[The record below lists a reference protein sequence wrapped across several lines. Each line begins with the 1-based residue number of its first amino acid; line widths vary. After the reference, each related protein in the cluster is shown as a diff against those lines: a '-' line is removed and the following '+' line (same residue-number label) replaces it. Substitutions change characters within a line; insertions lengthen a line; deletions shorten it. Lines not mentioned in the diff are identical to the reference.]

1 MNQELLDKLKVISPE
16 EEQILA
22 GETEVQKSI
31 YTAADDFI
39 VDGSQMLDAGKLIDI
54 RPHTRFVHFPRHKHN
69 YIEIIYMCSGTTT
82 HIINDTTKVTLDTGD
97 LLFLNQNATQEIL
110 PAGKEDIAVN
120 FIDTAFLLE
129 V

>member
-69 YIEIIYMCSGTTT
+69 YIEIITCAAEPPPTSSMTPQKSLW
-82 HIINDTTKVTLDTGD
+82 I
-97 LLFLNQNATQEIL
+97 
-110 PAGKEDIAVN
+110 PAISC
-120 FIDTAFLLE
+120 F
-129 V
+129 

>member
-69 YIEIIYMCSGTTT
+69 YIEIIYM
-82 HIINDTTKVTLDTGD
+82 
-97 LLFLNQNATQEIL
+97 
-110 PAGKEDIAVN
+110 
-120 FIDTAFLLE
+120 
-129 V
+129 

>member
-39 VDGSQMLDAGKLIDI
+39 VDGSQMLDAGKLIDQASY
-54 RPHTRFVHFPRHKHN
+54 PF
-69 YIEIIYMCSGTTT
+69 C
-82 HIINDTTKVTLDTGD
+82 
-97 LLFLNQNATQEIL
+97 AL
-110 PAGKEDIAVN
+110 PAPQA
-120 FIDTAFLLE
+120 
-129 V
+129 

>member
-39 VDGSQMLDAGKLIDI
+39 VDGSQMLDAG
-54 RPHTRFVHFPRHKHN
+54 
-69 YIEIIYMCSGTTT
+69 
-82 HIINDTTKVTLDTGD
+82 
-97 LLFLNQNATQEIL
+97 
-110 PAGKEDIAVN
+110 
-120 FIDTAFLLE
+120 
-129 V
+129 